1 MTLLSISRERDVR
14 YLRLTI
20 VLIPNP
26 IFMKDLQKNVLDY
39 HKIIKDSTA
48 RVEKLTAEKQD
59 VSSHEIP

>member
-1 MTLLSISRERDVR
+1 
-14 YLRLTI
+14 
-20 VLIPNP
+20 
-26 IFMKDLQKNVLDY
+26 MKDLQKNVLDY